1 MYKNFFLQFEP
12 TNQCNHD
19 CEICMRENLER
30 PVGFASVDLFRH
42 LISSRRFSY
51 IGFHGWGE
59 PFLNEDIFEMVRY
72 AESRGIKTGLIT
84 NGTLLS
90 DKINKIF
97 ASNLYEIAF
106 GVHKLSGL
114 EGIEEDIRLLIKEK
128 NNRGSRL
135 RIFLDITAYNKN
147 RGKVLKMI
155 EEAKAI
161 GIRYINLHRL
171 FDLYGVDPSVK
182 SLDQPDDIKLFND
195 ARALGKRLGMKVF
208 FSKRHKTS
216 CKIMRYALFITWD
229 GYLTPCCFLPNHHFG
244 NVLDT
249 DLNDILRSKEYK
261 NFVKSMA
268 SDDICKR
275 CIM

>member
-1 MYKNFFLQFEP
+1 
-12 TNQCNHD
+12 
-19 CEICMRENLER
+19 MRENLER

>member
-19 CEICMRENLER
+19 CEICMRKNLDR
-30 PVGFASVDLFRH
+30 PVGFASVDLFRRV
-42 LISSRRFSY
+42 ISSCKFTY

-59 PFLNEDIFEMVRY
+59 PFLNEDIFEMVKY

-84 NGTLLS
+84 NGTLLPN
-90 DKINKIF
+90 KIDEIF

-106 GVHKLSGL
+106 GVHRLSGL
-114 EGIEEDIRLLIKEK
+114 KEIEEDIRLLIKE
-128 NNRGSRL
+128 REERDSRL

-147 RGKVLKMI
+147 KDEVLDMI
-155 EEAKAI
+155 KQAKAI

-208 FSKRHKTS
+208 FSKRHETP
-216 CKIMRYALFITWD
+216 CKVIRYSLFISWD
-229 GYLTPCCFLPNHHFG
+229 GYLTPCCFRPNYHFG

-249 DLNDILRSKEYK
+249 DLNDILRSERYK
-261 NFVKSMA
+261 NFVKNMVK
-268 SDDICKR
+268 DEICRR